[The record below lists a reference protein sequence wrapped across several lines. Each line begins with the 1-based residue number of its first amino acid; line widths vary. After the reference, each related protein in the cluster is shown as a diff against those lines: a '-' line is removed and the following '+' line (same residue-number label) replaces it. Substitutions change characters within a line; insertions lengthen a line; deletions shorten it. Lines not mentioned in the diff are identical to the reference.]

1 MRRAWNIGKNEHFP
15 AEKWSA
21 KDKAGGGRRL
31 IKRLK
36 VCGEKLQKIPKD
48 VSGLL
53 TKVSGKSVLRDRTGK
68 QDTQNPLA
76 RTHHSTAKHVVA
88 ILSTRQQSQPSHSP
102 QPSPARLLLFYN
114 AEHEAKLH
122 KHPSNFHSLVKT
134 KSSSQWPPNRG
145 CAKQMHKQKIA
156 LAIQGL
162 RSWQA
167 HVHTGESSRRGG
179 VWGRMVMGGY
189 TCNWWRVATV

>member
-1 MRRAWNIGKNEHFP
+1 M
-15 AEKWSA
+15 EKSY
-21 KDKAGGGRRL
+21 KRSLKMCQGYLQRYQGSRYCVIEQENKTRKTPLQEL
-31 IKRLK
+31 ITH
-36 VCGEKLQKIPKD
+36 
-48 VSGLL
+48 LL
-53 TKVSGKSVLRDRTGK
+53 NMSW
-68 QDTQNPLA
+68 PF
-76 RTHHSTAKHVVA
+76 
-88 ILSTRQQSQPSHSP
+88 SQPANSHSP
-102 QPSPARLLLFYN
+102 ATAPSCPQRDYFCFTTPS
-114 AEHEAKLH
+114 EAKLH

-145 CAKQMHKQKIA
+145 CAKQMHKQRIA

-189 TCNWWRVATV
+189 TCNRWWVATV